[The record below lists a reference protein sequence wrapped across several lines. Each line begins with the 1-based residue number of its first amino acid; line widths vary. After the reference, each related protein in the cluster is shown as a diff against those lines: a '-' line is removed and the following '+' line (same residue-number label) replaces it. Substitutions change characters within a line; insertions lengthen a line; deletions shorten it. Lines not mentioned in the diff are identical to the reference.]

1 MGSMAVLHDPARRHW
16 QPGNVHLDGKG
27 LGPARDARRRYNLG
41 LVIRWQVIDSE
52 DQGVGY
58 PRGRTRFA
66 IHPQSQVGQGGLI
79 GSCGWPSRGISAASR
94 VPEPAWLSISTV
106 PSSASTR
113 SASPRKPDPFS
124 GSAPPTP
131 SSMTSITNLASR
143 TKIVTVTVL
152 ALACLATLDTASAT
166 TK

>member
-1 MGSMAVLHDPARRHW
+1 MGSMAVLQDPARRHW

-94 VPEPAWLSISTV
+94 VPAPASLSISTE
-106 PSSASTR
+106 PSSDSTR
-113 SASPRKPDPFS
+113 STRPRKPDPLS

-131 SSMTSITNLASR
+131 SSVTSMINLASC
-143 TKIVTVTVL
+143 TQTLTAKVL
-152 ALACLATLDTASAT
+152 VWAYLVALDTA
-166 TK
+166 